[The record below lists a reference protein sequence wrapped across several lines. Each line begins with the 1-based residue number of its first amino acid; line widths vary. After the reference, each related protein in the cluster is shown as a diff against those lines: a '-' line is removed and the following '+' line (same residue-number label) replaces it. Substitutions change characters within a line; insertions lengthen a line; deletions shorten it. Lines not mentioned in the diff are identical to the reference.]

1 MLCYYM
7 DVTKLTD
14 QELLLLHNDLEYDV
28 SKYHNFQ
35 LCRKIQLNSAYGYL
49 GNQYSRFYNTSMA
62 EAITISG
69 QMTIQWIA
77 EKVNQFL
84 NKIANTTYVDYV
96 IGSDTDSIY
105 ITVNNIIQKY
115 ASEKTTQEL
124 IDYVNDMSNEVIHPF
139 IKKSLD
145 SLAVDLN
152 ADENRIVMGREVI
165 ANRGAWTAKKRYLL
179 NVWDKEGVR
188 YEKPKQKIVG
198 LETNRS
204 STPEVVRKQLKKC
217 IGIILNGN
225 ENELKKEVKKF
236 KTEFMKMPY
245 NNIAFPRGVNNLDE
259 YSDSDT
265 IYKKGTPMN
274 VKAALLYNYY
284 IKKLNLQMKYPLI
297 QEGEKIKFM
306 HLKQP
311 NPVAGIHGKDCVIGF
326 ITTLPKEFG
335 LDKYID
341 KETQYEKSFF
351 DPLNAIATAI
361 KWNLSET
368 TNIESLF

>member
-1 MLCYYM
+1 M
-7 DVTKLTD
+7 
-14 QELLLLHNDLEYDV
+14 LLHHNLEYDV

-77 EKVNQFL
+77 QRVNEYL
-84 NKIANTTYVDYV
+84 NKIAQTTDVDFV

-115 ASEKTTQEL
+115 ASEKSTQEL
-124 IDYVNDMSNEVIHPF
+124 IDYVDDMSNQVIHPF
-139 IKKSLD
+139 ISKSLD
-145 SLAVDLN
+145 RLAVDLN

-217 IGIILNGN
+217 IGIILNDG
-225 ENELKKEVKKF
+225 ESELRKEIKKF
-236 KTEFMKMPY
+236 KSDFMKIDY
-245 NNIAFPRGVNNLDE
+245 SKIAFPRGVNNLDE

-265 IYKKGTPMN
+265 IYKKSTPIA

-284 IKKLNLQMKYPLI
+284 VKKLDLEMKYPLV
-297 QEGEKIKFM
+297 QEGEKIKFL

-311 NPVAGIHGKDCVIGF
+311 NPVAGVRGKDTVIGF

-341 KETQYEKSFF
+341 REAQYEKSFF
-351 DPLNAIATAI
+351 HPLSTIVDAIG
-361 KWNLSET
+361 WNLSET